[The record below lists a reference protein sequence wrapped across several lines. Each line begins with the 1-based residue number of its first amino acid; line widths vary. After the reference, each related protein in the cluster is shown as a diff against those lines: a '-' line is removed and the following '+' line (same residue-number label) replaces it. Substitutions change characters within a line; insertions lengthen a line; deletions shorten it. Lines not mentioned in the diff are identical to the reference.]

1 MSDRHDN
8 AVAIEAAVDRWIEE
22 SKTHPAGVFHLRR
35 RASWL
40 DDQLGKLAA
49 AVDRDMR
56 PPLHLEGLTV
66 SDIHGAQARLLVA
79 ARNLE
84 GGPGHG

>member
-1 MSDRHDN
+1 MSRHDN

-22 SKTHPAGVFHLRR
+22 AQSHAAGVFHLRR

-40 DDQLGKLAA
+40 DDQLAKLAA
-49 AVDRDMR
+49 AVDRDML

-66 SDIHGAQARLLVA
+66 SDIHSAKARLLVA
-79 ARNLE
+79 ARDLE
-84 GGPGHG
+84 GA